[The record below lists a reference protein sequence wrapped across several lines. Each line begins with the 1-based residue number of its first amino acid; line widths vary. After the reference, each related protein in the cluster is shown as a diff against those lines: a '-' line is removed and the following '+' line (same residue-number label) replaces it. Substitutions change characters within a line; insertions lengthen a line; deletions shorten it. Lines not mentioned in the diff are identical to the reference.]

1 MREGTAKLPAHA
13 AVRHGQ
19 SLPGAAGGRGLRS
32 PLIPCPGAGKPW
44 GRAGRREAAAP
55 AAGSAHAPA
64 PGERSRRPL
73 AGRSPARSEVHA
85 NRRII
90 PPERGGGGG
99 GGGGGGLRTGIAAR
113 GAMQDGCPGAA
124 PGARARP
131 GRYAPGR
138 GRAAEGWPCRPPPAR
153 PPQVPWAA
161 RRRWR
166 RPGRRRTDG
175 ARGRWA
181 ARPAE
186 GAAGGRAPTGTP
198 GRNQHRPRPRPAAA
212 AARGPAAPPG
222 GARLR
227 RSGRRQRGRRA
238 GGGEGGENRR
248 SCRAA

>member
-1 MREGTAKLPAHA
+1 MGAGRAPRG
-13 AVRHGQ
+13 R
-19 SLPGAAGGRGLRS
+19 SPGRRLRS
-32 PLIPCPGAGKPW
+32 CPCPGRAEPPPPGWTQPGAERSSRKSPHNPT
-44 GRAGRREAAAP
+44 GAGR
-55 AAGSAHAPA
+55 
-64 PGERSRRPL
+64 
-73 AGRSPARSEVHA
+73 
-85 NRRII
+85 
-90 PPERGGGGG
+90 GGG

-212 AARGPAAPPG
+212 RGPAAPPG